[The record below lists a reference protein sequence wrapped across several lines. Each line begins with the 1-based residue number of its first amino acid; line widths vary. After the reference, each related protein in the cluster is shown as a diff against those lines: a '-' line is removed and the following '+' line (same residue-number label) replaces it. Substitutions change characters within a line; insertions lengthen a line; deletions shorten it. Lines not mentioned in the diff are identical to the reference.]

1 MGSTNP
7 ADEITGSALDLTV
20 LGLNSGTSMVSD
32 FYHQRKV
39 VVTIQL
45 IIYIIQGWH

>member
-7 ADEITGSALDLTV
+7 ADEISGSALDLTV

-32 FYHQRKV
+32 FSIKRLGMGLGASY
-39 VVTIQL
+39 
-45 IIYIIQGWH
+45 Y